1 MLRLERETEEVSP
14 HTVPHNCIHFLAAAT
29 NAQKIRVL
37 LILAQGLEFLGNYY
51 PKWSRAMCLKDSLE
65 RAGVKGA
72 PGVLPSGFAA
82 QFAVMLS
89 NMNLLQ
95 HNKLN

>member
-1 MLRLERETEEVSP
+1 MLHLERETEEMSP
-14 HTVPHNCIHFLAAAT
+14 HTVPCNRIHFFAAAT
-29 NAQKIRVL
+29 NSQKIRL
-37 LILAQGLEFLGNYY
+37 LQHQGLELLDNYNS
-51 PKWSRAMCLKDSLE
+51 KWSRAVCLKEGLE

-72 PGVLPSGFAA
+72 PGMLPSGFAA

-95 HNKLN
+95 QNKLN

>member
-1 MLRLERETEEVSP
+1 MSP
-14 HTVPHNCIHFLAAAT
+14 HTVLHICIHFFAAAT
-29 NAQKIRVL
+29 NSQKNQIITTPGAGIAGQL
-37 LILAQGLEFLGNYY
+37 LLFQMIQGVCF
-51 PKWSRAMCLKDSLE
+51 KDGLE

-72 PGVLPSGFAA
+72 PGVLPPGFAA

>member
-1 MLRLERETEEVSP
+1 MLHLERETEEVAP
-14 HTVPHNCIHFLAAAT
+14 HTVPHNCIHFFAAAT
-29 NAQKIRVL
+29 NTQTIRSL
-37 LILAQGLEFLGNYY
+37 QHQGLEFLGNYY
-51 PKWSRAMCLKDSLE
+51 SRRSRTVCLKDGLQ

-72 PGVLPSGFAA
+72 PGVLPSGLAA
-82 QFAVMLS
+82 QFGVMLL

>member
-37 LILAQGLEFLGNYY
+37 QHQGLEFLGNYY
-51 PKWSRAMCLKDSLE
+51 PKWSRAMCLKDGLE

>member
-1 MLRLERETEEVSP
+1 MLHLERQTEEVSP
-14 HTVPHNCIHFLAAAT
+14 HTVPRNHIHLFAAAT
-29 NAQKIRVL
+29 NSQKIRL
-37 LILAQGLEFLGNYY
+37 LQHQGLESPGNYY
-51 PKWSRAMCLKDSLE
+51 SKRSRAVCLKDGLE